1 MIISRSVRNAAD
13 GVSFFSV
20 AEEQPACAPH
30 LLHPLSADGHSGCLA
45 IVNGAALHIGVHVS
59 FQIRV
64 FVFSGY
70 MPRSGIAGSSG
81 NYF

>member
-1 MIISRSVRNAAD
+1 MWSPWGLSIHSSVD
-13 GVSFFSV
+13 
-20 AEEQPACAPH
+20 EH
-30 LLHPLSADGHSGCLA
+30 LGCFRILA
-45 IVNGAALHIGVHVS
+45 IVNSASVNIGVHVS

-70 MPRSGIAGSSG
+70 VPRIGTVGSNG